1 MDWQPNIE
9 GVKWLLE
16 AIWPKIHRRFPDLEL
31 YLAGRSFPEHLMHT
45 PVPGVIF
52 SGTVPD
58 ATAFME
64 DKAVML
70 VPLRSGSGMR
80 VKILQGLAAGK
91 TVISTTVGAEGIDA
105 VPGREILL
113 ADTPEE
119 FLDRIAYCVDQPAE
133 CRAVGKAGRKLTE
146 EKYSDRAI
154 SEKLFDFYKQLLEG
168 QLSMRMV

>member
-1 MDWQPNIE
+1 
-9 GVKWLLE
+9 
-16 AIWPKIHRRFPDLEL
+16 
-31 YLAGRSFPEHLMHT
+31 
-45 PVPGVIF
+45 
-52 SGTVPD
+52 
-58 ATAFME
+58 
-64 DKAVML
+64 ML